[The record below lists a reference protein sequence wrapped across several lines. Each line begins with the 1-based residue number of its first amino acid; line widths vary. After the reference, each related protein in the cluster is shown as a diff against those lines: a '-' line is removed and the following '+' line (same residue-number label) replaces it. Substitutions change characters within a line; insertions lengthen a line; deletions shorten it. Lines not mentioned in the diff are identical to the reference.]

1 MQEVIPMEKM
11 CKVVGIIVALL
22 IVVVFY
28 WTRYQVIPVNYA
40 YAPGFYKVNRLTGE
54 VNLVLGKEY
63 VTVEKAVDRG
73 PRPEAAPTP
82 ETAPAPAP
90 SPAK

>member
-1 MQEVIPMEKM
+1 MLEVTPMEKM

-54 VNLVLGKEY
+54 VNLVLGRIR
-63 VTVEKAVDRG
+63 DRG
-73 PRPEAAPTP
+73 EGGRQRTEA
-82 ETAPAPAP
+82 
-90 SPAK
+90 